1 MSSSSGFRATARSI
15 AERLVLAPVQFIL
28 NNISVNH
35 NILTEIKKRTSIEC
49 ADYIMKH
56 ARSALQFDVREKLW
70 DYSLSKM
77 AADGLI
83 LEFGVL
89 KGYSANYFAAKL
101 PQRTIFGFD
110 SFEGLH
116 VDWAGTPNAKGTFDQ
131 GGKMPAVRANVTLVK
146 GWFDQT
152 MPGFLAQ
159 HAGNVALLHIDCDTY
174 EATKIVLD
182 LVKPRLAVGT
192 VVIFDDYLGYRG
204 WDLGENKAW
213 LEFVQSA
220 GIQYRYL
227 GFTNERMSLIIEKV

>member
-1 MSSSSGFRATARSI
+1 MSSPSGLRATARSI
-15 AERLVLAPVQFIL
+15 AARLVLAPIQFIL

-77 AADGLI
+77 AAEGLI

-131 GGKMPAVRANVTLVK
+131 GGKMPSVRSNVTLVK
-146 GWFDQT
+146 GWFDET

-213 LEFVQSA
+213 LEFVQAA
-220 GIQYRYL
+220 GMQYRYL